1 MVKAITC
8 PSCGGSV
15 SIKFAEQSLSCVCPS
30 CLTVISND
38 NESVSILVRN
48 QKNVAKPIIPLGQR
62 FHFRGHDWEVIG
74 FLLRSDKTEVYK
86 WSEYLLFNPYVGYRF
101 LVCMD
106 GHWSYV
112 TKTKSAPKVDKILKS
127 AEYLGNKYSLFHKG
141 QVKTLFV
148 MGEFYWRVKANETVR
163 AVDYI
168 RPPEMLSLE
177 KDSDEEIWSIGEYVP
192 RGDIETAFHLKG
204 LMPLDM
210 GVAPHQPSPHGEDK
224 KVAKFFSYLLCAL
237 VLIQLGFVVAVNKG
251 EALSVAYAVRNPKG
265 LKLTTQSF
273 EILDRPGYIESEL
286 IAQVSNDWFETVIEA
301 VDEESGEE
309 YEFDQGVEYY
319 WGSDSDGAWTEGSQK
334 SDRRIAKLPPGKY
347 HLNITTD
354 SGSSN
359 PVKFAVTISEGN
371 ISWGNFFFAILLVSI
386 FPIYYFM
393 RAKSFEKSRW
403 SQSDYSPFWSQHD
416 D

>member
-1 MVKAITC
+1 MVKAVTC

-15 SIKFAEQSLSCVCPS
+15 SIKYSDTSLSCVCPS
-30 CLTVISND
+30 CLTIISKD

-48 QKNVAKPIIPLGQR
+48 QRQLAKPIISLGQR
-62 FHFRGHDWEVIG
+62 FKFRGHDWDVIG

-112 TKTKSAPKVDKILKS
+112 TKTKSAPKVDSVLRS
-127 AEYLGNKYSLFHKG
+127 ANYLGKTYSLFNNGKI
-141 QVKTLFV
+141 KTLFV
-148 MGEFYWRVKANETVR
+148 LGEFYWRVKANELVESS
-163 AVDYI
+163 DYI
-168 RPPEMLSLE
+168 NPPEMLSLE
-177 KDSDEEIWSIGEYVP
+177 KDSDEEIWSLGEYIP
-192 RGDIETAFHLKG
+192 KGDIETAFKLKG

-210 GVAPHQPSPHGEDK
+210 GVAPHQPSSHNEDK
-224 KVAKFFSYLLCAL
+224 KLTMYVSYLMCAL
-237 VLIQLGFVVAVNKG
+237 FMVHFGFVVAVYRSD
-251 EALSVAYAVRNPKG
+251 ALNLTYAVPNSKG
-265 LKLTTQSF
+265 YKITTQTF
-273 EILDRPGYIESEL
+273 EIGDKAGYIESE
-286 IAQVSNDWFETVIEA
+286 ISAPVSNDWFEAVIEA
-301 VDEESGEE
+301 VEEESGEE

-334 SDRRIAKLPPGKY
+334 SERRIAKLPKGKY

-354 SGSSN
+354 SGSGSPTN
-359 PVKFAVTISEGN
+359 LTVRITEGN
-371 ISWGNFFFAILLVSI
+371 VAWGNFFFAIFMMAI
-386 FPIYYFM
+386 YPIYYFM
-393 RAKSFEKSRW
+393 RAKSFEKTRW